1 MLSESIT
8 CLLDIECVFLEPVI
22 ELQKSSVMANGG
34 DMELANENKK
44 ESEVFTD
51 IEPQGDGEVFV
62 DEAFDSFLMRDA
74 LLYENENGINS
85 WVSEAA
91 IPAEDGL
98 LRMIFRIFHPDNY
111 V

>member
-8 CLLDIECVFLEPVI
+8 LLLDIEYVCLEPVI
-22 ELQKSSVMANGG
+22 ELQKNSVMVNGG
-34 DMELANENKK
+34 DMELAKENKT
-44 ESEVFTD
+44 ESEVFSD

-62 DEAFDSFLMRDA
+62 GEAFDSFLMRDA
-74 LLYENENGINS
+74 LLYENGNGMHS

-91 IPAEDGL
+91 IAAEDGL
-98 LRMIFRIFHPDNY
+98 LRMIFRIFYPHNY